1 MPSWSS
7 AVPGAVVPGSWVPGL
22 TLSAAQTLEA
32 HPMSDIAVENLEK
45 MVNPRRFIDGSER
58 VVLELPS
65 LCVGRGVYQPGWR
78 WSEHAGPQTG
88 ENSVRHVGL
97 IESGR
102 MTIRAADRTE
112 ATVGPGDIFE
122 VGPGHDAWVIG
133 NEPCVALDFEPRP
146 RVD

>member
-1 MPSWSS
+1 
-7 AVPGAVVPGSWVPGL
+7 
-22 TLSAAQTLEA
+22 
-32 HPMSDIAVENLEK
+32 MSDIVVENLEK
-45 MVNPRRFIDGSER
+45 MKKRRAIWITSVS
-58 VVLELPS
+58 VVSELPS